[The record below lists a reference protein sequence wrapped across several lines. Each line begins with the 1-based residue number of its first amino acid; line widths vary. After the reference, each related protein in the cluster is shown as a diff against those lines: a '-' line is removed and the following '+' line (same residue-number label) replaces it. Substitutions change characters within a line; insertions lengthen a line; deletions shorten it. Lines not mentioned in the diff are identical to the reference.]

1 MGVGLSAKRGGLQS
15 GGVGAALGTEPPFP
29 RLPGCL
35 APPVPLRGQPGGDQK
50 SLLNKR
56 QHHSLCQ
63 VSLLGKKKT
72 RKKEEKKRGGDR
84 TEPFPPP
91 L

>member
-1 MGVGLSAKRGGLQS
+1 MGVGLSAQRGGLQS

-63 VSLLGKKKT
+63 VSLLGKKKEE
-72 RKKEEKKRGGDR
+72 KKKKKKRGGGSNR
-84 TEPFPPP
+84 TLPPP
-91 L
+91 P